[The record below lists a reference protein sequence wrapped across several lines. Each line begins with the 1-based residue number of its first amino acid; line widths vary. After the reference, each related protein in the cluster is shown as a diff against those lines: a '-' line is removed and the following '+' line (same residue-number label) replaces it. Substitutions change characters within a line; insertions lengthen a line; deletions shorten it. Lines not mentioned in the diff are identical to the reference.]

1 MIEIKNKEK
10 LLKNKIIKGLDFYM
24 QLLAVILLG
33 MGGIFYSILIIMSLS
48 DSKPDYGQCKMTD
61 FVNNKFEFTCKNDL
75 KIIKNFNDLTF
86 GEWNTFRDKNHCRL
100 VKIDKTVSKNKNN
113 WSCDNNLNINNDFYE

>member
-1 MIEIKNKEK
+1 MIETKNKEK
-10 LLKNKIIKGLDFYM
+10 LLKNKTIKDLDFYM

-33 MGGIFYSILIIMSLS
+33 IGGIFYFILIIMGLS
-48 DSKPDYGQCKMTD
+48 DSKPDYEQCKMTD

-75 KIIKNFNDLTF
+75 KIIKNFNNLTSE
-86 GEWNTFRDKNHCRL
+86 EWNTFRDKNNCRL

-113 WSCDNNLNINNDFYE
+113 WSCDNNLNISNDFYE